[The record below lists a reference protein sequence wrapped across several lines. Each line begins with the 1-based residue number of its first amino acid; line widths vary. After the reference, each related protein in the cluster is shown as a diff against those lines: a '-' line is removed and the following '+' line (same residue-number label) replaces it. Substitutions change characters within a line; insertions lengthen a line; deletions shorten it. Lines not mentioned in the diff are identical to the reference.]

1 MLINERNIKLWSSI
15 GPRATLGLAINELS
29 QNYEDLV
36 VLTSDVSTSAGLD
49 RFKKNYPEKYFDV
62 GIAEQNL
69 IGIAAG
75 FSSENFNVITTTFAP
90 FQVMRCC
97 EQIKVN
103 LGYMKH
109 KIIMIGIASGLV
121 LGNLGYTHCC
131 VEDVG
136 VLRSIPNLTIVSPAD
151 SLEVV
156 KVLQAVLKSKKNSV
170 YIRLT
175 GGTNN
180 PMVYNKDY
188 DLEIGK
194 SIELINGNDITIFC
208 SGTMVYNSIE
218 ASKKL
223 KEEKINARVINMH
236 TIKPVDKKAIENSLS
251 SKLLV
256 SIEEHNVIGGLGSS
270 ISENLSTFSNSPK
283 LLSLGVQDEYTK
295 GGDYKYLLSR
305 HKLDVDSITKK
316 ILEVYKKV

>member
-1 MLINERNIKLWSSI
+1 MEINERNIKLWSSI
-15 GPRATLGLAINELS
+15 GPRATLGLAIN
-29 QNYEDLV
+29 DLAKNMKDLM

-49 RFKKNYPEKYFDV
+49 RFKKAYPDQYLDV

-75 FSSENFNVITTTFAP
+75 LASENYNVLTTTFAP

-109 KIIMIGIASGLV
+109 KICLVGIASGLV

-136 VLRSIPNLTIVSPAD
+136 VLRSIPNLSIVSPAD

-156 KVLQAVLKSKKNSV
+156 KVLQAVLKSKDRSI

-175 GGTNN
+175 GGSNN
-180 PMVYNKDY
+180 PIVYDTDY
-188 DLEIGK
+188 EFKIGK
-194 SIELINGNDITIFC
+194 SIKIVDGDDITIFC
-208 SGTMVYNSIE
+208 CGTMVYQAME
-218 ASKKL
+218 ASKIL
-223 KEEKINARVINMH
+223 KKENINAKVINMH
-236 TIKPVDKKAIENSLS
+236 TIKPIDTDAIKESLS
-251 SKLLV
+251 SKLIV
-256 SIEEHNVIGGLGSS
+256 SIEEHNVIGGLGSAIAES
-270 ISENLSTFSNSPK
+270 LSTNDKSPK
-283 LLSLGVQDEYTK
+283 LLSLGVKDEYSK
-295 GGDYKYLLSR
+295 GGDYKYLLAR
-305 HKLDVDSITKK
+305 HKLDIHSITSK
-316 ILEVYKKV
+316 ILETLK

>member
-1 MLINERNIKLWSSI
+1 MEINERNIKLWSSI
-15 GPRATLGLAINELS
+15 GPRATLGLAIN
-29 QNYEDLV
+29 DLAKNMQDLM

-49 RFKKNYPEKYFDV
+49 RFKKAYPDQYLDV

-75 FSSENFNVITTTFAP
+75 LASENYNVLTTTFAP

-109 KIIMIGIASGLV
+109 KICLVGIASGLV

-136 VLRSIPNLTIVSPAD
+136 VLRSIPNLSIVSPAD

-156 KVLQAVLKSKKNSV
+156 KVLQAVLKSKDRSI

-175 GGTNN
+175 GGSNN
-180 PMVYNKDY
+180 PIVYDTDY
-188 DLEIGK
+188 EFKIGK
-194 SIELINGNDITIFC
+194 SIKIVDGDDITIFC
-208 SGTMVYNSIE
+208 CGTMVYQAME
-218 ASKKL
+218 ASKIL
-223 KEEKINARVINMH
+223 KKENINAKVINMH
-236 TIKPVDKKAIENSLS
+236 TIKPIDTDAIKESLS
-251 SKLLV
+251 SKLIV
-256 SIEEHNVIGGLGSS
+256 SIEEHNVIGGLGSAIAES
-270 ISENLSTFSNSPK
+270 LSTNDKSPK
-283 LLSLGVQDEYTK
+283 LLSLGVKDEYSK
-295 GGDYKYLLSR
+295 GGDYKYLLAR
-305 HKLDVDSITKK
+305 HKLDIHSITSK
-316 ILEVYKKV
+316 ILETLK